1 VGKTPDKA
9 SIIAPRKRSLGE
21 WLRTHLSDTQRYL
34 VIWAV
39 TGVACGLTAVAFHL
53 AIDFVFHTL
62 FGFAGQMAGASKL
75 AMLPW
80 LIGLPAAGGL
90 ITGFFLW
97 KFAPHAAGSGIP
109 QTKARYHRDFGVFKL
124 REATWRFFLGSVS
137 VGFGMS
143 LGREGPTVHICAA
156 LASKIGQWFG
166 VAKKRV
172 QAMVPLGMGAGIAAA
187 FNTPMA
193 AVFFVFEELL
203 GDFSSKSFFGL
214 FMVVVIAATVQRV
227 VLGEHPAFDIELGL
241 IETDWWM
248 LMSIPLGL
256 IAAFLG
262 KGFVVGLLRVRL
274 FFRDQPWIPLWG
286 RPAAGGLLVGLIG
299 ATVWLV
305 SSGSLG
311 IFGIG
316 YADVDSVLNGRST
329 VAGILFLLLIGKV
342 AACIIAYGSGGSGG
356 LFAPTLFIGAML
368 GGLLGVLGQ
377 PFFGYNDEIIGAM
390 ALLGMG
396 ACFASIIRAPMT
408 SIVIIWEMTMQ
419 YGLILP
425 LMAGNMIAWLL
436 ASRLQPVPIY
446 DALLL
451 QDKISLRKMPSYQG
465 DQDWRNLPVSTIMS
479 FDVVTVRADETVGGA
494 KARLESEG
502 RKHHAYPVVDAQGDL
517 AGMICHH
524 ELREREVDAARNP
537 VKSILQERA
546 VVSLKPETSIRDVAQ
561 ILVLEDVM
569 QAPVVSATNP
579 KKILGLVTLHDVARQ
594 QNAIDQKI
602 GR

>member
-1 VGKTPDKA
+1 M
-9 SIIAPRKRSLGE
+9 RR
-21 WLRTHLSDTQRYL
+21 HFSDTQRYL
-34 VIWAV
+34 VIWGV

-53 AIDFVFHTL
+53 AIDTVFHTV
-62 FGFAGQMAGASKL
+62 FGFAERLSPEGPTWRTAL
-75 AMLPW
+75 L
-80 LIGLPAAGGL
+80 LVLLPAFGGL
-90 ITGFFLW
+90 VTGVLLAR
-97 KFAPHAAGSGIP
+97 FAPDAAGSGIP
-109 QTKARYHRDFGVFKL
+109 QTKLRYHRDFGVFRL
-124 REATWRFFLGSVS
+124 AEALWRFVLGTIS

-214 FMVVVIAATVQRV
+214 FMVVVIAAAVQRL
-227 VLGEHPAFDIELGL
+227 VLGEHPAFEIVLGV

-248 LMSIPLGL
+248 LMCLPLGFL
-256 IAAFLG
+256 SALLG
-262 KGFVVGLLRVRL
+262 KAFVESLLRVRL
-274 FFRDQPWIPLWG
+274 WFRERQNLPLWL
-286 RPAAGGLLVGLIG
+286 RPAIGGLSVGIIG
-299 ATVWLV
+299 AGVWALTG
-305 SSGSLG
+305 GSLG
-311 IFGIG
+311 VFGIG
-316 YADVDSVLNGRST
+316 YADVDAVLNGQST
-329 VAGILFLLLIGKV
+329 LTWILALLLVGKFLASV
-342 AACIIAYGSGGSGG
+342 VAYGSGGSGG
-356 LFAPTLFIGAML
+356 LFAPTLFLGAML
-368 GGLLGVLGQ
+368 GGILGVLGQ

-396 ACFASIIRAPMT
+396 TCFAAIIRAPMT

-425 LMAGNMIAWLL
+425 LMAGNMVAWLL
-436 ASRLQPVPIY
+436 ASRLRPVPIY

-451 QDKISLRKMPSYQG
+451 QDKVSLRKMPNYQG
-465 DQDWRNLPVSTIMS
+465 DQDWRNLPVSAIMS
-479 FDVVTVRADETVGGA
+479 FEVVTVKRDETITGA
-494 KARLESEG
+494 RARLEGEG
-502 RKHHAYPVVDAQGDL
+502 RKHHAYPVVDDVGGL
-517 AGMICHH
+517 TGMVCHH
-524 ELREREVDAARNP
+524 ELRENERDAGDQA
-537 VKSILQERA
+537 VQTILRDRA
-546 VVSLKPETSIRDVAQ
+546 VISVRPDTSIRDVAQ

-579 KKILGLVTLHDVARQ
+579 TKILGFVTLHDVARQ
-594 QNAIDQKI
+594 QNAIEQKI